1 VTRASRRPRACVWR
15 SISRFRACC
24 RQGLTEPS
32 GDPCQNRRPFPR
44 NYAVMSPL
52 NRHLLCALA
61 TAKVVLPAAGVFAVA
76 WICLS
81 GCASSGFYQMSDEWC
96 MQHLAASPAR
106 CYHNPNDGVL
116 VGRTNGSQHQSDGSQ
131 QQTEQEPPAPL
142 PAFVLSENSAG
153 ESAHEPYAGLSGA
166 R

>member
-1 VTRASRRPRACVWR
+1 MRHN
-15 SISRFRACC
+15 SRFRACC
-24 RQGLTEPS
+24 RQGLTEAS
-32 GDPCQNRRPFPR
+32 GDPCQSRRPFPR

-52 NRHLLCALA
+52 NRHLLV

-106 CYHNPNDGVL
+106 CYHNPNDVVL
-116 VGRTNGSQHQSDGSQ
+116 VGQTNGSQHQSDGSQ
-131 QQTEQEPPAPL
+131 QQAEQELSAPL